1 MSKKL
6 EQKQA
11 RREAEERRKAQER
24 KAAVKRNA
32 LTIGIVVIVAA
43 IVIGAI
49 YIERQSADGPG
60 VPDNVGVAAA
70 EANCGEIE
78 TFDEQEAS
86 HIEVGSAHDP
96 YNSSPPT
103 SGPHYEVP
111 AESAF
116 TTEELPPE
124 QLVHN
129 LEHGQIVIWYLPGA
143 DSETLQNIE
152 DIVAQEPAAT
162 AAVPY
167 TDIESPYNF
176 VITGWT
182 ALQRCEQVSQ
192 DVVDDFRREYQGQ
205 GPEKITPP
213 FDG

>member
-11 RREAEERRKAQER
+11 RREAEERRRAEER
-24 KAAVKRNA
+24 KAALKRNA
-32 LTIGIVVIVAA
+32 LTIGLAVIVLAA
-43 IVIGAI
+43 VIALI
-49 YIERQSADGPG
+49 YVQREQGEGPVSGNIGVSAS
-60 VPDNVGVAAA
+60 

-86 HIEVGSAHDP
+86 HIDVGAAHDP

-111 AESAF
+111 ADTDFYPDA
-116 TTEELPPE
+116 LPPE
-124 QLVHN
+124 QVVHN
-129 LEHGQIVIWYLPGA
+129 LEHGQIVIWYQPGA

-152 DIVAQEPAAT
+152 DLVRQEPVAT
-162 AAVPY
+162 VATPY
-167 TDIESPYNF
+167 TDIEAPYNF
-176 VITGWT
+176 VLSGWT
-182 ALQRCEQVSQ
+182 ALQRCEFVSQ
-192 DVVDDFRREYQGQ
+192 EVVDDFRREYQGM
-205 GPEKITPP
+205 GPEKLTQP